1 MCKPKI
7 LIVEDESIE
16 VMGIEHSLKSSGY
29 EVVGNASTGDEALQK
44 VAKLKPDLVLM
55 DIVLNG
61 EIDGIEAAAQIKE
74 NFDIPVI
81 YLTAHPEE
89 SAVQRAKLTAPYGYI
104 IKPFNKTELKNII
117 ELALTK
123 HEMETQL
130 NKTNK
135 DLIRAQRIAKIGSW
149 ENNLATNDLHWSEEM
164 YKILGF
170 PTNTSVNL
178 AEVTSIFPPEEL
190 IRFQHAVNAAIN
202 EDVPYS
208 MDYKIIR
215 PDGSVRYI
223 HDEGEI
229 VRNKKG
235 EAKSMFGTTQD
246 ITKPNQAEKAL
257 IESEEKFRMLFDNA
271 LDMISL
277 IEIKENGLLGK
288 YIEVNKIGI
297 ERLGY
302 TRQEFLNM
310 TPQDIVVPE
319 KHAEMS
325 QIAGKLIK
333 NGHVKFEIVHI
344 SKDGRKIPVEINN
357 HLFELNGKNVA
368 LAVIRDITEIK
379 VAEKALMER
388 NNSLNESEAKF
399 RNLVETSPDIIW
411 EIDSQGEFIY
421 ISPNCLKITGYQ
433 PEEIIG
439 KSIYFLIK
447 PEYIPKIEKIFLSH
461 LKEKKHSFVF
471 EIPLKHHDGTRIFI
485 EIHSVQIK
493 DNEGQFIGFRGIA
506 RDITERKNS
515 EDEIKNSLAEK
526 EILLK
531 EIHHRVKNNLQI
543 VSSLLNL
550 QEIYVKEDHKA
561 VNVLKESQNRVLS
574 MAMIHEKLY
583 ESKDLTHINFY
594 DYIQNLVYDLFHS
607 YSVKDNNI
615 IPLINVDN
623 ILLNIE
629 TAVPCGLIINELLS
643 NILKYAFPYKT
654 GKICIDLHQYDEE
667 LELIISDDGVGFPE
681 NLDFRNIQ
689 SSLGLRLVNS
699 LVKQLDGSIKL
710 DRSQGT
716 KFSIKFKELKY
727 KERI

>member
-7 LIVEDESIE
+7 LIVEDEFVEAIDIE
-16 VMGIEHSLKSSGY
+16 LTLKSFGY
-29 EVVGNASTGDEALQK
+29 DVVGKASTGEKTLQK
-44 VAKLKPDLVLM
+44 VAKHKPNLVLM
-55 DIVLNG
+55 DIVLKG
-61 EIDGIEAAAQIKE
+61 EMDGIEAAAQIKE

-89 SAVQRAKLTAPYGYI
+89 STVQRAKLTAPYGYL

-117 ELALTK
+117 DIALTK
-123 HEMETQL
+123 HEMDTQL
-130 NKTNK
+130 NKKNK

-149 ENNLATNDLHWSEEM
+149 ENNLATNDLQWSEEM

-170 PTNTSVNL
+170 PTKTSVNL
-178 AEVTSIFPPEEL
+178 VEVTSIFPPEEL
-190 IRFQHAVNAAIN
+190 KRFQHAVNAAIN

-257 IESEEKFRMLFDNA
+257 SESEEKFRILFDNA

-379 VAEKALMER
+379 VA
-388 NNSLNESEAKF
+388 
-399 RNLVETSPDIIW
+399 
-411 EIDSQGEFIY
+411 
-421 ISPNCLKITGYQ
+421 
-433 PEEIIG
+433 
-439 KSIYFLIK
+439 
-447 PEYIPKIEKIFLSH
+447 
-461 LKEKKHSFVF
+461 
-471 EIPLKHHDGTRIFI
+471 
-485 EIHSVQIK
+485 
-493 DNEGQFIGFRGIA
+493 
-506 RDITERKNS
+506 
-515 EDEIKNSLAEK
+515 
-526 EILLK
+526 
-531 EIHHRVKNNLQI
+531 
-543 VSSLLNL
+543 
-550 QEIYVKEDHKA
+550 
-561 VNVLKESQNRVLS
+561 
-574 MAMIHEKLY
+574 
-583 ESKDLTHINFY
+583 
-594 DYIQNLVYDLFHS
+594 
-607 YSVKDNNI
+607 
-615 IPLINVDN
+615 
-623 ILLNIE
+623 
-629 TAVPCGLIINELLS
+629 
-643 NILKYAFPYKT
+643 
-654 GKICIDLHQYDEE
+654 
-667 LELIISDDGVGFPE
+667 
-681 NLDFRNIQ
+681 
-689 SSLGLRLVNS
+689 
-699 LVKQLDGSIKL
+699 
-710 DRSQGT
+710 
-716 KFSIKFKELKY
+716 
-727 KERI
+727 